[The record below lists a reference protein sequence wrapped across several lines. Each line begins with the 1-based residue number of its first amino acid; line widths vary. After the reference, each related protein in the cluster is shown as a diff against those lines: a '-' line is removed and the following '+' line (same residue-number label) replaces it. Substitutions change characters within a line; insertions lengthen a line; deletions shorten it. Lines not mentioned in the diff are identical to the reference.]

1 MVQDIRHEFDTIL
14 KEIDWMDEDT
24 RSKAKKKADG
34 IVEHIGYP
42 SELLDVRKLEDLY
55 VGLELNST
63 HYLGNALNITFF
75 ATSYAFSKL
84 RERVNKTII
93 DIYLCTSIYSV
104 YTFIIRC
111 INILSIRSTRPTG
124 FVMDDLQL
132 LTRFTVPLKILYNF
146 LLASYKEYSLRVIDH
161 GT

>member
-1 MVQDIRHEFDTIL
+1 MGAAKGSLANAVGAMYVQKYFKEDSKQTALEMVQDIRREFDTIL
-14 KEIDWMDEDT
+14 KEIDWMDPET
-24 RSKAKKKADG
+24 RSRAKKKADG

-84 RERVNKTII
+84 RERVSKTIFK
-93 DIYLCTSIYSV
+93 IYPLIICWHKNINSILIYNMNCLN
-104 YTFIIRC
+104 IR
-111 INILSIRSTRPTG
+111 
-124 FVMDDLQL
+124 
-132 LTRFTVPLKILYNF
+132 
-146 LLASYKEYSLRVIDH
+146 
-161 GT
+161 